1 MKTDTLSEVLS
12 KSIPR
17 VARQISAINHGG
29 CGWYAYNVQ
38 RALESQGIESS
49 IVLVSCHGSYE
60 PDDVHRLMIDNEAK
74 NIDDAYNNVFNDR
87 DNKYI
92 RTLPD
97 MLNGHIAI
105 KVGDTLYDSDGVL
118 NDRAIS
124 GAIKA
129 STMKRALR
137 VDRMWNGRFLR
148 SNDMSIQQVTR
159 QLRHG
164 IADIIKPL
172 KARGMI

>member
-1 MKTDTLSEVLS
+1 MKTDTLDMVLS

-17 VARQISAINHGG
+17 VATQISAINYGG

-49 IVLVSCHGSYE
+49 IVLVSCHGGYE
-60 PDDVHRLMIDNEAK
+60 PDDVHRLMRAQDADTIDA
-74 NIDDAYNNVFNDR
+74 AYNNVFDDR
-87 DNKYI
+87 DNQYSFL
-92 RTLPD
+92 LPD

-105 KVGDTLYDSDGVL
+105 RVGGILYDSDGVL

-124 GAIKA
+124 GEIKA

-137 VDRMWNGRFLR
+137 VDHMWNGRFLR
-148 SNDMSIQQVTR
+148 SNDMNIQHVTR

>member
-49 IVLVSCHGSYE
+49 IVLVSCHGGYE
-60 PDDVHRLMIDNEAK
+60 PDDVHRLMRDNEAK
-74 NIDDAYNNVFNDR
+74 NIDDAYNNIFNAR

-137 VDRMWNGRFLR
+137 VDHMWNSRFLR
-148 SNDMSIQQVTR
+148 SNDMNVQHVTR

>member
-49 IVLVSCHGSYE
+49 IVLVSCHGSYKS
-60 PDDVHRLMIDNEAK
+60 DDVYGLMREQDADTIDE
-74 NIDDAYNNVFNDR
+74 AYNNVFDDK
-87 DNKYI
+87 DNKLT

-118 NDRAIS
+118 DDHAIS
-124 GAIKA
+124 GDIKA

-137 VDRMWNGRFLR
+137 VDHMWNGRFLR